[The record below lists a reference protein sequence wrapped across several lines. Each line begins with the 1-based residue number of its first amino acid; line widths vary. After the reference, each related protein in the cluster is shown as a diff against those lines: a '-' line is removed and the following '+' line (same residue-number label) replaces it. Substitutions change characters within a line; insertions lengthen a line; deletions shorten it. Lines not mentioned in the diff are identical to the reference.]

1 MSRSRSLPVLLALAA
16 VTASSAPA
24 PLRVKASPVV
34 SPCVAA
40 AGALYERTT
49 GRAIAVSTVALG
61 DPASVEGADV
71 VVAADAELNR
81 IIESGSTHRDLDVDV
96 ARIPWVLVGASGQAP
111 DVAALSRS
119 SETVGV
125 LGGVVAREARRLL
138 PRQGFASSRLR
149 GLDRADVPLPRGN
162 TEPAI
167 VPLSLA
173 GDLPVTSLSLPS
185 ITARALGV
193 RSSTRT
199 DAARAFLGF
208 LTGEAGNAAFRACGR
223 TESR

>member
-1 MSRSRSLPVLLALAA
+1 MSRSLPFVLALVA
-16 VTASSAPA
+16 VTASSGPA

-34 SPCVAA
+34 SPCVGA
-40 AGALYERTT
+40 AGALYEKTT
-49 GRAIAVSTVALG
+49 GRAIAVSTVSLG
-61 DPASVEGADV
+61 DPASAEGADV

-81 IIESGSTHRDLDVDV
+81 IIESGASHPDLDVDV
-96 ARIPWVLVGASGQAP
+96 ARIPWVLVGASGAAP
-111 DVAALSRS
+111 DVSAVRRS
-119 SETVGV
+119 SETVAV
-125 LGGVVAREARRLL
+125 PGGVAAREARRVLA
-138 PRQGFASSRLR
+138 RQGFASSRLR
-149 GLDRADVPLPRGN
+149 ALDRADGPPRLKPGE
-162 TEPAI
+162 TAI

-173 GDLPVTSLSLPS
+173 GDLPAASLSLPS

-208 LTGEAGNAAFRACGR
+208 LSGEPGNAAFRACGR

>member
-1 MSRSRSLPVLLALAA
+1 MSRSLPFVLALVA

-24 PLRVKASPVV
+24 PLLVKASPVV

-49 GRAIAVSTVALG
+49 GRAIAVSTVAVG
-61 DPASVEGADV
+61 EPFSVEGADV
-71 VVAADAELNR
+71 VVAADSELNR
-81 IIESGSTHRDLDVDV
+81 IIESGASHRDLDVDV
-96 ARIPWVLVGASGQAP
+96 ARIPWVLVGAFGATP
-111 DVAALSRS
+111 DVSAVRRS
-119 SETVGV
+119 SQTVAV
-125 LGGVVAREARRLL
+125 LGGVAAREARRVLA
-138 PRQGFASSRLR
+138 RQGFASSRLR
-149 GLDRADVPLPRGN
+149 ALDRADGPPRLEAGE
-162 TEPAI
+162 TAI

-173 GDLPVTSLSLPS
+173 GNLQAASLSLPP

-193 RSSTRT
+193 RSSTRL

-208 LTGEAGNAAFRACGR
+208 LTGEPGNAAFRACGR